1 MNNEDGVYALWKLSS
16 NPKQILYHSFTLAHN
31 NDKKP
36 IQLNKTAVGRQHVLN
51 GHFSNCWKLLSSTKQ
66 SYLSWVREIFS
77 GCWFR
82 EQWKKHQLLLLC
94 NLWAFLCGELS
105 GNQALASS
113 MIRMSKM
120 RVKGWERTWK
130 CEWEW
135 VTLGSCENHSRRG
148 TSLWELW
155 HSTEHIN
162 WNVLIGKW
170 KFGEQRCT

>member
-16 NPKQILYHSFTLAHN
+16 NPKQILYHSFTFAHN
-31 NDKKP
+31 NEKKP
-36 IQLNKTAVGRQHVLN
+36 IQLNRTAVGRQHVWN
-51 GHFSNCWKLLSSTKQ
+51 GHFSNCWKLLSSTKR

-82 EQWKKHQLLLLC
+82 EQWKKHQFLLLC

-113 MIRMSKM
+113 VNES
-120 RVKGWERTWK
+120 ERGECTWK
-130 CEWEW
+130 CEWER
-135 VTLGSCENHSRRG
+135 VSSGSCENHSRRG

-155 HSTEHIN
+155 RSTEHIN
-162 WNVLIGKW
+162 WNVLIGNR
-170 KFGEQRCT
+170 KFGEQWCT